1 MASQQPNGK
10 LLTPDTPQKRT
21 KSKTG
26 GRTPSK
32 SRSAVR
38 GSPSR
43 APSTV
48 PPGSKRTPT
57 KQKKDKKNKALGN
70 NVEIQPPEPVD
81 IIIVDNEE
89 EEEVVIQIEEP
100 AINPEEQIEIVSKCD
115 ELTNFNFA
123 EHIFFLNIIRPL
135 TWHKIIKKHKI
146 MKFPEISKKIKQ
158 MTRKGIKDI

>member
-89 EEEVVIQIEEP
+89 EEEVVIQILSL
-100 AINPEEQIEIVSKCD
+100 I
-115 ELTNFNFA
+115 
-123 EHIFFLNIIRPL
+123 HI
-135 TWHKIIKKHKI
+135 
-146 MKFPEISKKIKQ
+146 
-158 MTRKGIKDI
+158 